1 MRPRKLAY
9 RIALIG
15 GALWSTGL
23 WGGGAQ
29 ACDFGCGSCYGY
41 NAYGA
46 YGYNGYGYNGYGYNG
61 YGYNAAAYT
70 YGDDDYGYA
79 DPEYANYAYAPVI
92 YNAPPSYYQPA
103 PMLYYGA
110 PAARP
115 VYTAP
120 LGYGPSY
127 APYVRGG
134 PYWGGYTGPA
144 RTANLGPAKDRAA
157 GAMMRVARP
166 IGPRPLPPPPTRI
179 AAPPAGPVS
188 NAPLGY
194 GRAPYV
200 RGPTW
205 KEPSNP
211 PRTANL
217 GVAKD
222 RAAGAILRLARPLGP
237 APNLRAAAHVATPP
251 GPVYAHVP
259 SVRGPSWG
267 GSSNPP
273 RTANVGSAR
282 DKAAGAPS
290 GAARAPARTFG
301 STAPPPRRSI
311 NPAPVGQQGKPVV
324 QMRATAPVRTAPGAG
339 FTTRMALNGQ
349 AMQPPAPAHH
359 AELKAQRNTP
369 R

>member
-1 MRPRKLAY
+1 MRPRKLAH

-23 WGGGAQ
+23 GGTGAQ

-41 NAYGA
+41 GAYGYNG

-70 YGDDDYGYA
+70 YGDDEYGYA
-79 DPEYANYAYAPVI
+79 DPEYAGYAYAPPTYI
-92 YNAPPSYYQPA
+92 APPNYGYYQPA
-103 PMLYYGA
+103 PVLYYGA

-120 LGYGPSY
+120 LGYGRSY
-127 APYVRGG
+127 VPYVRG
-134 PYWGGYTGPA
+134 PYWGGYTGPS
-144 RTANLGPAKDRAA
+144 RTANFGPAKDRAA
-157 GAMMRVARP
+157 ATMMRLARP
-166 IGPRPLPPPPTRI
+166 VGPTPPPPRI
-179 AAPPAGPVS
+179 AAPPGGPRY
-188 NAPLGY
+188 NAPLGN
-194 GRAPYV
+194 GRAPDV
-200 RGPTW
+200 RGPYW
-205 KEPSNP
+205 GANP

-222 RAAGAILRLARPLGP
+222 RAAGAMVRVARPLGP
-237 APNLRAAAHVATPP
+237 APSVRPATHMAPP
-251 GPVYAHVP
+251 PAGPLYGHAP
-259 SVRGPSWG
+259 SVRGPTWG

-273 RTANVGSAR
+273 RTANFGPAR
-282 DKAAGAPS
+282 DKAAGAPG
-290 GAARAPARTFG
+290 GAAKTPARTFG
-301 STAPPPRRSI
+301 ATAPPPARSI
-311 NPAPVGQQGKPVV
+311 SPAPVGQQGKPGV

-349 AMQPPAPAHH
+349 APQPPAPAHH
-359 AELKAQRNTP
+359 AEPKAQRNTP